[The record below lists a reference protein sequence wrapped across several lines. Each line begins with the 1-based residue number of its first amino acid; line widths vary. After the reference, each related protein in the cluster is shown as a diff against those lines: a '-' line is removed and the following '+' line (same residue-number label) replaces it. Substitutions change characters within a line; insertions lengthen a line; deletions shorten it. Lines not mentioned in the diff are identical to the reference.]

1 MFLEK
6 LFKRKINLR
15 DLCKMEYGESFVQN
29 YDILNSGGAIGGL
42 ATTILF
48 IEQVEAVKNKYKDIY
63 KIV

>member
-6 LFKRKINLR
+6 LFKRKISLR

-29 YDILNSGGAIGGL
+29 YDILNSGGVIGGL
-42 ATTILF
+42 GTTILF
-48 IEQVEAVKNKYKDIY
+48 IKKVEAVRVKYKDIY